1 MAPRHQSIASPVH
14 FAIMILIQLALL
26 AWGFHLQH
34 QPGDGDSVLP
44 QNRNVVPLYLSVI
57 LLEWALV
64 FAVWR
69 GVNPRGI
76 KVWDLAGKRWQNW
89 KDVARDIGIC
99 IPFFLI
105 WEGSAWA
112 MRRLLGPDSAKSI
125 ATMLPQTALEVALWI
140 AVSLSAGICEE
151 IVFRGYFQKQFA
163 AYTNSLAAAVVLQGI
178 VFGTGHAYQGMKQVI
193 IISVLGM
200 LYGWLAAWRKNL
212 RVNMIS
218 HAWSDIW
225 SGWLSGVLR

>member
-1 MAPRHQSIASPVH
+1 MAPRHQPIASPLH
-14 FAIMILIQLALL
+14 FLVMLLIQLALL

-34 QPGDGDSVLP
+34 QPMGGDSVLP
-44 QNRNVVPLYLSVI
+44 QNRNVMPLYFSVI

-64 FAVWR
+64 LAVRR

-76 KVWDLAGKRWQNW
+76 KVWDLAGERWHSW
-89 KDVARDIGIC
+89 KDLARDIAVF
-99 IPFFLI
+99 IPFILI

-112 MRRLLGPDSAKSI
+112 MHRLLGPDSAKSI

-140 AVSLSAGICEE
+140 AVSISAGICEE
-151 IVFRGYFQKQFA
+151 IVFRGYFQRQFA

-178 VFGTGHAYQGMKQVI
+178 VFGMGHAYQGIKQVI

-200 LYGWLAAWRKNL
+200 LYGWLAAWQKNL